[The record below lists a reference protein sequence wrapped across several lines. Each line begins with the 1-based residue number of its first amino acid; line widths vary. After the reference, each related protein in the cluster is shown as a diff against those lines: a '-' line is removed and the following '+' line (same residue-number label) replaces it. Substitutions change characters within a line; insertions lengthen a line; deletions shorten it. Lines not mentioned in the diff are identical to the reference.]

1 MGGGVMQLVAYGA
14 QDIYI
19 TGNPQITFYKIVY
32 KRTTNFAIESIKQS
46 FVNLPEL
53 GKKSTCII
61 SKNGDLIQQM
71 YFEITLPLGLSDIT
85 EPYPPLSWWTNGV
98 GNAMISSVELQIGGS
113 TIDIQYGQWM
123 DIWTELTNKP
133 EQRVNYDNMVGNY
146 INTTNNYGIPTNAAL
161 GNRRLFVPL
170 QFWFNRNPG
179 LALPIVAL
187 TQHEVRLNL
196 ELRSLAELYVGIF
209 TQSTSLSTDAFKLDL
224 YVDYIFLDT
233 DERRKFAQSSHE
245 YLIEQVQ
252 KSRDLEIE
260 AGTKQILAP
269 IKFYHPVKE
278 IIWVIP
284 NLDFNTAG
292 NSAGGYYNRWLDY
305 SNNKSKIINA
315 PNDTFETAT
324 IEMNGSPRF
333 YKRYANYFRLV
344 QNYQRHTNSP
354 RVPNVSAFNGN
365 IYCKQYDSEAFP
377 EYYNTN
383 KYIYTYS
390 FSLSPEDHQPSGT
403 CNFSKL
409 NSVNLSL
416 TFATGNIDEFGAL
429 LMIFGVNY
437 NVLRVFNGQAGLAY
451 SN

>member
-1 MGGGVMQLVAYGA
+1 MGGGIMQLVAYGA

-46 FVNLPEL
+46 FVNIPEL
-53 GKKSTCII
+53 GKKSTCIL

-71 YFEITLPLGLSDIT
+71 YFEIILTKSSGT
-85 EPYPPLSWWTNGV
+85 SWWTYGV

-113 TIDIQYGQWM
+113 TIDTQYGQWM

-133 EQRVNYDNMVGNY
+133 GQRGNYDNMVGNY
-146 INTTNNYGIPTNAAL
+146 IDTDSTTTDNYGIKTDSSL
-161 GNRRLFVPL
+161 SSRRLFVPL
-170 QFWFNRNPG
+170 QFWFNRNSG

-187 TQHEVRLNL
+187 TQHDIRINLDLRALN
-196 ELRSLAELYVGIF
+196 ELYVGTF
-209 TQSTSLSTDAFKLDL
+209 TQSTSTVTDTFSLDL

-233 DERRKFAQSSHE
+233 DERRKFTQSSHE

-252 KSRDLEIE
+252 KSQDLNID

-269 IKFYHPVKE
+269 IKFYHPIKE

-284 NLDFNTAG
+284 KKSNNTVDIVDSNYG
-292 NSAGGYYNRWLDY
+292 NRWLDY
-305 SNNKSKIINA
+305 SISGKDINT
-315 PNDTFETAT
+315 PEDTFETAT

-365 IYCKQYDSEAFP
+365 IYCDGSDYCM
-377 EYYNTN
+377 N

-390 FSLSPEDHQPSGT
+390 FALSPEDHQPSGT

-416 TFATGNIDEFGAL
+416 TFSSGVVSGGVL
-429 LMIFGVNY
+429 LQIYGVNY